1 MSHRRSRKKGGVL
14 LSYSPR
20 GLRRPS
26 AQGAGSCIEV
36 DPHAVYGSGYETAS
50 YRFHHSRRQRQDAFG
65 WTTLP
70 GTVRCENR
78 PGVYTP
84 VESGLYRMVGD
95 VTIGRD
101 GLTEL
106 RFSSNVLNH

>member
-1 MSHRRSRKKGGVL
+1 MQFF
-14 LSYSPR
+14 
-20 GLRRPS
+20 GLS
-26 AQGAGSCIEV
+26 AQGAGSCIDV
-36 DPHAVYGSGYETAS
+36 DPQTVYGTGYEAAS
-50 YRFHHSRRQRQDAFG
+50 YRFRHSRWQRQDEFG

-70 GTVRCENR
+70 GTVRGENKLC
-78 PGVYTP
+78 VYTP